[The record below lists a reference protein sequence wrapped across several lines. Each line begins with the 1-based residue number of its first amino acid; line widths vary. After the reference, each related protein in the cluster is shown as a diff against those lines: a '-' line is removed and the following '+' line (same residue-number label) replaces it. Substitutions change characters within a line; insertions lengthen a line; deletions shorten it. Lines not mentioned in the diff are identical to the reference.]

1 VKIGLAQIDT
11 RIGDFPGNL
20 RRILDALREAAA
32 RGAEIV
38 VLPELA
44 VTGYPPRDLL
54 LDPAFLARAADA
66 VRELATATASGP
78 ALVVG
83 APLDAVAL
91 GRAPFAAALGGAEP
105 PVARPG
111 HPGLWNAAVVLAG
124 GGVAAIQGKRLL
136 PAYDVFHE
144 PRWFLPAPRSRVV
157 HLAGRALGLL
167 VCEDLWDDGQPIH
180 PGEELRA
187 AGASVLLV
195 LAASP
200 FRHRIAERRLAH
212 AVRVGGP
219 LVHVNAVG
227 ANDEL
232 VFDGGSFALDADG
245 RLVARLPS
253 FAEAV
258 EVVELQDGLLMGR
271 ARAGEPAATP
281 AMPHA
286 PTLAPELEP
295 EHALFAALCAGV
307 RGFVGKNALPGAVLG
322 LSGGIDSA
330 LVACVAAE
338 ALGPERVTA
347 LALPGRHTHADSTR
361 AARELA
367 GALGIRLE
375 LIEMAPLHAAARRA
389 LGSLLDDTPAGRRA
403 DENLQAR
410 LRMLALSAWINRHG
424 GLLLNTSNKTEL
436 SLGYGT
442 LWGDLAGT
450 LGVIGDLTK
459 TEVYAVARWLHCGR
473 GLIPPFVLDRPPT
486 AELAP
491 DQVDPF
497 DYDRVAPAV
506 EAIVQG
512 LAAAGDLSHH
522 EVTDLARMVRAAEHK
537 RASHGLILKVSE
549 RAFGS
554 GRLMPVTR
562 AF

>member
-1 VKIGLAQIDT
+1 MKIGLAQIDT

-20 RRILDALREAAA
+20 RRILDAVRAAA
-32 RGAEIV
+32 AQGAEIV

-54 LDPAFLARAADA
+54 LDPAFVARAVDA
-66 VRELATATASGP
+66 VLEVAQATAAGP
-78 ALVVG
+78 PVVAG

-91 GRAPFAAALGGAEP
+91 GRAPFAAALGGAKP
-105 PVARPG
+105 PLACPG

-144 PRWFLPAPRSRVV
+144 PRWFVPAPGSHVV
-157 HLAGRALGLL
+157 ELAGRVLGLL
-167 VCEDLWDDGQPIH
+167 VCEDLWDDGHTQH

-187 AGASVLLV
+187 AGASVLLAV
-195 LAASP
+195 AASP
-200 FRHRIAERRLAH
+200 FRHRIVERRLAH

-253 FAEAV
+253 FAETVA
-258 EVVELQDGLLMGR
+258 VVELQDGR
-271 ARAGEPAATP
+271 ADRLRDSAGSLPSPAA
-281 AMPHA
+281 
-286 PTLAPELEP
+286 TLAPELAP
-295 EHALFAALCAGV
+295 EQALFGALCAGV
-307 RGFVGKNALPGAVLG
+307 RGFVEKNGLPGAVLG

-338 ALGPERVTA
+338 ALGPDRVTA

-367 GALGIRLE
+367 SALGIRLE
-375 LIEMAPLHAAARRA
+375 LVEMAPLHAAARRA
-389 LGSLLDDTPAGRRA
+389 LGPLLDDSLAGRRA

-410 LRMLALSAWINRHG
+410 LRMLALAAWINRHG

-459 TEVYAVARWLHCGR
+459 TEVYAVARWLHHTR
-473 GLIPPFVLDRPPT
+473 GLIPRFAIERPPS

-491 DQVDPF
+491 EQVDPF

-506 EAIVQG
+506 EALVQG
-512 LAAAGDLSHH
+512 LAAPGDVGHH
-522 EVTDLARMVRAAEHK
+522 ELTDLARMVRSAEHK
-537 RASHGLILKVSE
+537 RASHGLVLKVSE

>member
-1 VKIGLAQIDT
+1 VKVGLAQIDT
-11 RIGDFPGNL
+11 RVGDFPGNL
-20 RRILDALREAAA
+20 RRILGAVRQAAA
-32 RGAEIV
+32 DGADVV

-44 VTGYPPRDLL
+44 ITGYPPRDLL
-54 LDPAFLARAADA
+54 FDPAFVARATDA
-66 VRELATATASGP
+66 LLELAQATTSGP
-78 ALVVG
+78 PVVVG
-83 APLDAVAL
+83 APLDAAL
-91 GRAPFAAALGGAEP
+91 LRRLGLSVTLDAGEIP
-105 PVARPG
+105 LARPG
-111 HPGLWNAAVVLAG
+111 HPGLWNAAVVLLG
-124 GGVAAIQGKRLL
+124 GSVVAIQGKRLL

-157 HLAGRALGLL
+157 HLLGRALGLL
-167 VCEDLWDDGQPIH
+167 VCEDLWDDGQAVH
-180 PGEELRA
+180 PGQELRA
-187 AGASVLLV
+187 AGASLLLA

-200 FRHRIAERRLAH
+200 FRHRVAEHRLAH
-212 AVRVGGP
+212 AALVGGP

-258 EVVELQDGLLMGR
+258 EVVELHDGPRTGDL
-271 ARAGEPAATP
+271 AGGPAP
-281 AMPHA
+281 M
-286 PTLAPELEP
+286 LEPELEP
-295 EHALFAALCAGV
+295 ERALFEALCAGV
-307 RGFVGKNALPGAVLG
+307 RGFVDKNGLPGAVLG
-322 LSGGIDSA
+322 LSGGVDSA

-338 ALGPERVTA
+338 ALGPARVTA
-347 LALPGRHTHADSTR
+347 LALPGVHTRAESTT

-367 GALGIRLE
+367 SDLGIRLE
-375 LIEMAPLHAAARRA
+375 LIDIGPLHAAARRA
-389 LGSLLDDTPAGRRA
+389 LAPLVDESPAGRRA

-410 LRMLALSAWINRHG
+410 LRMLALGAWINRHG

-459 TEVYAVARWLHCGR
+459 TEVYALARWLHRTR
-473 GLIPPFVLDRPPT
+473 GLIPSFVIERAPS

-512 LAAAGDLSHH
+512 LVAPGSGARQGGGAAGDGA
-522 EVTDLARMVRAAEHK
+522 TADLARRVRLAEHK
-537 RASHGLILKVSE
+537 RASHGLILKLSE

-562 AF
+562 AY